1 MNRWIYALPISVL
14 ALIGVITAFQLANP
28 EKPGFAISELRPA
41 PYRVFPLLQGDG
53 QIAFS
58 PPPSGENSVVNLF
71 ASWCAPCRV
80 EHPLLMELAEEAP
93 DQIYGLAYKDARRDT
108 LQFLAELGDPY
119 TAIGVDLDGRGGL
132 DFGLTGVPET
142 FVINAEGTV
151 ILHIRGPLEE
161 DSLEAVREALA
172 E

>member
-1 MNRWIYALPISVL
+1 MKRWIYAVPIFVL
-14 ALIGVITAFQLANP
+14 AIIGVITAFQLADP

-41 PYRVFPLLQGDG
+41 PDRAFPLLYENGD
-53 QIAFS
+53 IAFA
-58 PPPSGENSVVNLF
+58 PPPSGETSVVNLF

-80 EHPLLMELAEEAP
+80 EHPLLMSLAEDVP
-93 DQIYGLAYKDARRDT
+93 GQIYGLAYKDARADT
-108 LQFLAELGDPY
+108 HAFLTELGDPY
-119 TAIGVDLDGRGGL
+119 EAVGVDADGRGGL

-161 DSLEAVREALA
+161 DSLDAVREALRQ
-172 E
+172 